1 MCKAPAAARGKIF
14 VDRFGKQPVKSDL
27 AKTLLILL
35 FAFSAATL
43 AFSGSNL
50 VEKIQIPPA
59 QSPKEKPELRSLLTN
74 SRGEPVTTRKQW
86 LRQREVLDNDWQ
98 RCLGEFPKRRAPLK
112 TEYLSRE
119 ELPGYTRELVRYQI
133 EEGVWTDGYLL
144 TPKANQKRF
153 PALVVF
159 HPTTPLQAKGVAGL
173 APEYD
178 EEKRQ
183 GVQLVQRGYVVW
195 CPRNFIFDETPDPSD
210 AARLW
215 NANVAKLKT
224 RHPGWRGMARMTFD
238 AIRAADFLESL
249 PNVDQRRIGC
259 IGHSL
264 GGKVALYAAAFDSRY
279 RAAVSSE
286 GGIGLGFSNWEAPWY
301 LGPEIREPDFR
312 LENHQVL
319 SLIAPRAFLLLAG
332 DSADGDKSW
341 AFIEAALPVY
351 KLFGAEANLGWFNHH
366 QGHRYS
372 PEARQIAEAFLD
384 EHLKK

>member
-1 MCKAPAAARGKIF
+1 M
-14 VDRFGKQPVKSDL
+14 
-27 AKTLLILL
+27 
-35 FAFSAATL
+35 L
-43 AFSGSNL
+43 AFSGSSL

-59 QSPKEKPELRSLLTN
+59 LSPKEKPELRSLLIN
-74 SRGEPVTTRKQW
+74 ARGEPVTNRKQW
-86 LRQREVLDNDWQ
+86 LKHHDALKSDWQ
-98 RCLGEFPKRRAPLK
+98 RFLGEFPNRRAPLK

-119 ELPGYTRELVRYQI
+119 ELPDFTRAHVRYQI
-133 EEGVWTDGYLL
+133 EDGVWQDGYLL
-144 TPKANQKRF
+144 TPKTNQKKF
-153 PALVVF
+153 PAIVVF

-173 APEYD
+173 APDYD
-178 EEKRQ
+178 EEKLQ

-195 CPRNFIFDETPDPSD
+195 CPRNFIFEETPDASD
-210 AARLW
+210 GARLW

-224 RHPGWRGMARMTFD
+224 RHPAWRAMARMTFD

-264 GGKVALYAAAFDSRY
+264 GGKVALYAAAFDPRY

-301 LGPEIREPDFR
+301 LGPEIREPNFR

-319 SLIAPRAFLLLAG
+319 SLVAPRAFLLLAG

-351 KLFGAEANLGWFNHH
+351 KLVGAEANLGWFNHH

-384 EHLKK
+384 EHLKNYKVSFGK